1 MITGKAVYEQ
11 RKRMKMSQTKLAEQ
25 LTIAYGQRIDES
37 LVRMW
42 ERGARQAPD
51 DILAVMIRISE
62 KRGRLASKIVDAG
75 LSYQERNAVEAAAVK
90 TYLPHEAIKRAVKTR
105 MGQIQEELDRGNAAV
120 AGENPPISD
129 ETEKPEHLPQESE
142 KARTGEFDG
151 SQEGTEMED
160 TRGKCIV
167 TKKQDQ
173 KPSEKTMQ
181 MMEPEKKPRF
191 ADIQKTM
198 FCMYQMADE
207 CEGIDGSTEVLL
219 MAQRELARRMENG
232 VVWE

>member
-11 RKRMKMSQTKLAEQ
+11 RKRMKMNQTKLAEQ
-25 LTIAYGQRIDES
+25 LTIAYGQRIDQS
-37 LVRMW
+37 LVSMW

-105 MGQIQEELDRGNAAV
+105 MGQIQEELDRGNASV

-129 ETEKPEHLPQESE
+129 ETEETGYLPEES
-142 KARTGEFDG
+142 KKSRTDESDG

-167 TKKQDQ
+167 A
-173 KPSEKTMQ
+173 EKTDPKRTDAATQ
-181 MMEPEKKPRF
+181 LLEPEKKPRF

-198 FCMYQMADE
+198 FCMYQMAGE

>member
-25 LTIAYGQRIDES
+25 LTIAYGQRIDQS
-37 LVRMW
+37 LVSMW

-62 KRGRLASKIVDAG
+62 KKGRLASKIVDAG

-90 TYLPHEAIKRAVKTR
+90 TYLPHEAIKRAVETR
-105 MGQIQEELDRGNAAV
+105 MGQIQDELEAQKSTEPAKTAPQGEETGK
-120 AGENPPISD
+120 D
-129 ETEKPEHLPQESE
+129 EYLLQESE
-142 KARTGEFDG
+142 KARTGESDG
-151 SQEGTEMED
+151 PQEGTEMED

-167 TKKQDQ
+167 TEKRDQ
-173 KPSEKTMQ
+173 KTNEETMQ
-181 MMEPEKKPRF
+181 ILEPEKKPRF

-198 FCMYQMADE
+198 FCMYQMAGE